1 MQLHKITEEKLFR
14 LDCVI
19 LYAVERAS
27 LITDCSGK
35 PLCSYFYCRYLTVVT
50 VIRLLVEPTHRQYS
64 ENSSLFQ
71 LEEFVKW
78 DGFYESS
85 VDQLLWQS
93 THELFIPHWELYT
106 LMSHF
111 NVQRISKPHCGVAL
125 WWSTSFCIVHI
136 SLNALFYVP
145 INCLCCKSTARLYDL
160 ARCAVT
166 QVSFFLLIKLMNIMV
181 PSCIYIIQ
189 RKCINKMFVAV

>member
-1 MQLHKITEEKLFR
+1 MRH
-14 LDCVI
+14 
-19 LYAVERAS
+19 
-27 LITDCSGK
+27 
-35 PLCSYFYCRYLTVVT
+35 PLCCRKGIFNHWLLRKTSLQLFFTVDIWV
-50 VIRLLVEPTHRQYS
+50 LWLSEDSQLNPHRQS
-64 ENSSLFQ
+64 TENSSLFP

-145 INCLCCKSTARLYDL
+145 INCLWCKSTARLYDL

-181 PSCIYIIQ
+181 PSYIYIIH
-189 RKCINKMFVAV
+189 RKCINKMFVAS